1 MYLYIT
7 IYLTIIN
14 LIGFS
19 SMGIDKYKA
28 IHHKWRIPENTLF
41 IIAIIGG
48 SIGSILGM
56 QLFRHKTKHPRFVI
70 GMPVILILQVL
81 ITILQ
86 ISGYGV
92 QL

>member
-1 MYLYIT
+1 MLLT
-7 IYLTIIN
+7 YLTIIN
-14 LIGFS
+14 IIGFF

-28 IHHKWRIPENTLF
+28 VHHKWRIPEKTLF
-41 IIAIIGG
+41 IIALMGG
-48 SIGSILGM
+48 SAGSIVGM
-56 QLFRHKTKHPRFVI
+56 QLFRHKTKHPSFFI

-86 ISGYGV
+86 ISGHGL

>member
-1 MYLYIT
+1 MLLT
-7 IYLTIIN
+7 YLTIIN
-14 LIGFS
+14 IIGFF

-28 IHHKWRIPENTLF
+28 VHHKWRIPEKTLF
-41 IIAIIGG
+41 IIALMGG
-48 SIGSILGM
+48 SAGSIAGM
-56 QLFRHKTKHPRFVI
+56 QLFRHKTKHPSFFI

-86 ISGYGV
+86 ISGHGL